1 MKELE
6 GIVEVG
12 LPSWACFFAPGLSK
26 LPLGALEYTP
36 AAPVQ
41 STFGVCVCVG
51 RAFLLQPT
59 GGVAIGCS
67 VSFFQH
73 HEFGHGPLCFRFGEI
88 GRARNMKES

>member
-41 STFGVCVCVG
+41 STFGVCVCGPGFLVAADWRG
-51 RAFLLQPT
+51 RYWVF
-59 GGVAIGCS
+59 
-67 VSFFQH
+67 
-73 HEFGHGPLCFRFGEI
+73 CFVFSTSRIWPRSTVLPFW
-88 GRARNMKES
+88 